1 MPAYWINVH
10 MSRPAPRAAVD
21 LMSLKNV
28 TAPTIARPP
37 RSSSLRNVQQAAP
50 LVPKPAMKLIPL
62 SVAVQRDDIKRRKE
76 GFEMHQ
82 RALHLALMRRDIKA

>member
-1 MPAYWINVH
+1 MPSYWTNVH

-21 LMSLKNV
+21 FMNLKSV

-50 LVPKPAMKLIPL
+50 FAPKPAMKLIPL
-62 SVAVQRDDIKRRKE
+62 SVAARRDDIKRRKE

-82 RALHLALMRRDIKA
+82 RALHLALMRADIKA